1 MTGGVS
7 AMDRAAFLEHFG
19 GVYEHSSWI
28 AEQVFD
34 TGLGPLTDTP
44 SGLSAAMREVVDQA
58 GREPQRVLLRAH
70 PDLAGRLAV
79 SGELTAAS
87 SAEQAGAGLDQCTPE
102 EFSAF
107 TELNTRY
114 SEKFG
119 FPFIVAVRGLDR
131 AGILDR
137 FRQRVEHD
145 QDTEFNEALSQV
157 HRIARLRIDDVFA
170 QIRT

>member
-1 MTGGVS
+1 MHARSPRACEGACEAAREGAREAAREAAPGEEATTASRDSDAVS
-7 AMDRAAFLEHFG
+7 SDSGAEDTAAHARAA
-19 GVYEHSSWI
+19 
-28 AEQVFD
+28 
-34 TGLGPLTDTP
+34 
-44 SGLSAAMREVVDQA
+44 
-58 GREPQRVLLRAH
+58 VLRRAH
-70 PDLAGRLAV
+70 PDLAGLLAV
-79 SGELTAAS
+79 SGGLTAAS
-87 SAEQAGAGLDQCTPE
+87 SAELAGAGLDLCTPE

-145 QDTEFNEALSQV
+145 QDTEFDEALSQV